1 MPVTFKI
8 IPKRQLIL
16 FTYSGLVTLQE
27 SMDIVAQSACD
38 PQYQPWQRHLCD
50 LSAVTEVERDFL
62 RLMQMQAK
70 IAETFQPQAHDRI
83 VLFYAPT
90 KAGQMMAEMARKS
103 WEGLN
108 SVLVMVQHSEAQ
120 ALAMLDLPEQNL
132 QALLQIAESPA

>member
-27 SMDIVAQSACD
+27 SMDIVAQSARD
-38 PQYQPWQRHLCD
+38 PLYQPWQRHLCD

-70 IAETFQPQAHDRI
+70 IAETFQPQAHDTI

>member
-27 SMDIVAQSACD
+27 SMDIVAQSARD
-38 PQYQPWQRHLCD
+38 PLHQPWQRHLCD

-70 IAETFQPQAHDRI
+70 IAETFQPQAHDTI